1 MIAMVGFSLSLLW
14 MGLLASITAATQTEY
29 SHMDTSVKRA
39 HNASLL
45 WGTYRPN
52 LYFGARSRT
61 PETVLAGLM
70 WFGISNLASKPWDNI
85 RHSCEQ
91 DAGLAG
97 YAWNKHSGRNFG
109 DQTIIDKTNNVSIR
123 TQFLKS
129 ADGTDW
135 TVRISGTPL
144 PDSTTA
150 DISLLFYA
158 GLDGQGEITLDSYKT
173 PSHQSDTDEDHHNR
187 IARPL
192 PLMVNGHTPLLG
204 NFGLV
209 FHQDPASKNAP
220 PPISSTAAAMNLP
233 DLRDP
238 VLIKLALPEDQVWNI
253 KDHVRNLLIQNAQ
266 TLISTYSKTQQSNIP
281 LQNLLHLG
289 KNSPL
294 DAPGNI
300 ALYQQT
306 FRSPFSIDI
315 AFLSNPDTSHKSPIS
330 REDIDSSVGS
340 KLSHSLI
347 NAESQFDVRFENT
360 FHLAERGF
368 SESEIGFGK
377 MLLSNMIG
385 GMGYFHG
392 TSMVDRAWMGLNGK
406 ELIDYLP
413 DEDLDDG
420 EEDDYFE
427 GSVSQAPRPNPKLEG
442 PTSLFTD
449 VPSRPFFPRGF
460 FWDSGFHQ
468 HLIGVWDND
477 LSLDVIQSWASL
489 IDEDGWVARE
499 QILGDEPRS
508 KVPEEFQIQYPHFAN
523 PPTLIT
529 ALMRYMNR
537 LKTGRNSMESGDS
550 FMFGGVELDNPLFLA
565 NYHITSKHAAT
576 TYLGTIYPS
585 FKRQYQWF
593 RRMQWGQITEWG
605 RSSTSQE
612 AYRWR
617 GRKGIHTLTSGL
629 DDYPRSTEPHAG
641 ELHVDL
647 LCWMALYSKTLGAIS
662 QELGMDE
669 DAALFDKQH
678 KDMLLSLEELHW
690 DESSQTYTDLSV
702 NAQGQ
707 SYHVVHKGYISLFPM
722 MLGLLEHDSQH
733 LGAILDLVES
743 ERDIWTPYGIASLSK
758 SDPYFG
764 TGENYWRGPIWIN
777 MNYLTLQSLFKNY
790 MNKPGPYQQQAQRIY
805 KNLRANVIK
814 NVHEEYV
821 KTGYVWEQYGAT
833 HGEGKRSHP
842 FTGWTALVLLIMSED
857 Y

>member
-1 MIAMVGFSLSLLW
+1 MPV
-14 MGLLASITAATQTEY
+14 Y
-29 SHMDTSVKRA
+29 SGE
-39 HNASLL
+39 L
-45 WGTYRPN
+45 
-52 LYFGARSRT
+52 
-61 PETVLAGLM
+61 TVLIYILVLVLALQKLCWQVL

-129 ADGTDW
+129 VDGTDW

-158 GLDGQGEITLDSYKT
+158 GLDGQVKSLFDSYKT
-173 PSHQSDTDEDHHNR
+173 PSHQSDTDEDHHN
-187 IARPL
+187 
-192 PLMVNGHTPLLG
+192 H
-204 NFGLV
+204 
-209 FHQDPASKNAP
+209 PASKNAP

-306 FRSPFSIDI
+306 FH
-315 AFLSNPDTSHKSPIS
+315 TSHKSPIS

-392 TSMVDRAWMGLNGK
+392 TSMVDRAGWK
-406 ELIDYLP
+406 DQP
-413 DEDLDDG
+413 
-420 EEDDYFE
+420 
-427 GSVSQAPRPNPKLEG
+427 V
-442 PTSLFTD
+442 FTD

-499 QILGDEPRS
+499 QILGRIGQSFILQQTITLLPSTLLPLISEPYTR
-508 KVPEEFQIQYPHFAN
+508 V
-523 PPTLIT
+523 
-529 ALMRYMNR
+529 
-537 LKTGRNSMESGDS
+537 LKDS
-550 FMFGGVELDNPLFLA
+550 INGFC
-565 NYHITSKHAAT
+565 
-576 TYLGTIYPS
+576 
-585 FKRQYQWF
+585 
-593 RRMQWGQITEWG
+593 RMQWGQITEWG

-662 QELGMDE
+662 QE
-669 DAALFDKQH
+669 
-678 KDMLLSLEELHW
+678 
-690 DESSQTYTDLSV
+690 
-702 NAQGQ
+702 
-707 SYHVVHKGYISLFPM
+707 
-722 MLGLLEHDSQH
+722 
-733 LGAILDLVES
+733 LDLVES

-805 KNLRANVIK
+805 KNLRANIIK

-821 KTGYVWEQYGAT
+821 KTGYVGT
-833 HGEGKRSHP
+833 VRSNSWRRQTISSLHRLDSV
-842 FTGWTALVLLIMSED
+842 GVADHV
-857 Y
+857 